1 MPNAISTQAVIKQ
14 YDRYVMN
21 TYVRSPLVLT
31 KGKGSRVW
39 DIEGHEYLD
48 LFPGWGV
55 SGLGYNHPWVMRALR
70 GQSTRILHVSNNYYH
85 PLQAKTAKQLVDL
98 AFEGKVF
105 FTNSGAEAVETAIKL
120 ARRWGAPHGRHDIL
134 VMERSF
140 HGRTMGAL
148 SATGQSKY
156 QEGFEPLLPGFI
168 RVPFNDLEAIR
179 RAQTVHRMVVA
190 SSDKAYGGNPQLPYR
205 EESPLLGRQPYDV
218 SKVCAD
224 LLAQS
229 YAATYDLPVAV
240 TRCGNL
246 FGGGDLNWSRIVPG
260 TTRAALRGIS
270 PVIRSDGTL
279 VRDYFFVKDAVDA
292 YLMLAEQAHRE
303 EVRGQA
309 YNFSENRPMTVLE
322 ICKKTLAAAG
332 RPDLSITVEGKATSE
347 IKEQWLDS
355 SRARSQLGWKP
366 RYGLEAGLS
375 QTVRWYEEYLGRLPL
390 AQLSEKET

>member
-1 MPNAISTQAVIKQ
+1 MEKKAGFWQDRPVFVTGATGLLGGWLTRDLVERGADVVILVRDRVPRSVLNDEEIREQVTEVRGVVEDLELVTRVINEYEIDTVFHLAAQTIVNVALRDPIST
-14 YDRYVMN
+14 
-21 TYVRSPLVLT
+21 
-31 KGKGSRVW
+31 
-39 DIEGHEYLD
+39 
-48 LFPGWGV
+48 
-55 SGLGYNHPWVMRALR
+55 
-70 GQSTRILHVSNNYYH
+70 
-85 PLQAKTAKQLVDL
+85 
-98 AFEGKVF
+98 
-105 FTNSGAEAVETAIKL
+105 FTTNIQGTWSV
-120 ARRWGAPHGRHDIL
+120 
-134 VMERSF
+134 
-140 HGRTMGAL
+140 
-148 SATGQSKY
+148 
-156 QEGFEPLLPGFI
+156 
-168 RVPFNDLEAIR
+168 LEASR
-179 RAQTVHRMVVA
+179 RAQTVRRMVVA

-229 YAATYDLPVAV
+229 YAATYKLPVAI

-260 TTRAALRGIS
+260 TIRAALRGTA

-292 YLMLAEQAHRE
+292 YIMLAEQAHRE
-303 EVRGQA
+303 DVRGQA
-309 YNFSENRPMTVLE
+309 FNFSENRPMSVLE
-322 ICKKTLAAAG
+322 ICKKALEAGG

-366 RYGLEAGLS
+366 SYGLEAGLS